1 MNETR
6 WYYLNDSNQVI
17 GPITAAGLKA
27 LQTSGEI
34 SVETL
39 ICQKGTESWVLFS
52 EVFPAPLPARMEPSP
67 GLPMPLSE
75 AEELAR
81 TRRAFLSAHATP
93 AALAAE
99 AAATPAAAPKSK
111 IDPQAANGC
120 AGCLGIIALVLIWIG
135 VTAAF
140 NSTYSRTDYS
150 KEVVANPKL
159 PRRDVFHINSPE
171 EERAYQQKR
180 LDAQFKDVWT
190 QKQVGKTDGEKAR
203 DFVVGFLLVGVAVA
217 LLIAAVKLLKRAHT

>member
-39 ICQKGTESWVLFS
+39 ICQKGTESWVPFAQ
-52 EVFPAPLPARMEPSP
+52 VFPAPPPVRAVPIPVVHKAPA
-67 GLPMPLSE
+67 
-75 AEELAR
+75 
-81 TRRAFLSAHATP
+81 SASTP
-93 AALAAE
+93 
-99 AAATPAAAPKSK
+99 TTKPKPK
-111 IDPQAANGC
+111 TDLQAANGC
-120 AGCLGIIALVLIWIG
+120 AGCLGIIALLLIWIG
-135 VTAAF
+135 VTVAF
-140 NSTYSRTDYS
+140 NTTYNRTDYS

-159 PRRDVFHINSPE
+159 PPRDIFHLNSPE

-190 QKQVGKTDGEKAR
+190 QKQIAKTEGEKVR
-203 DFVVGFLLVGVAVA
+203 DFLIGFLCVGVAIA
-217 LLIAAVKLLKRAHT
+217 LLIAAVKLLKRAYT